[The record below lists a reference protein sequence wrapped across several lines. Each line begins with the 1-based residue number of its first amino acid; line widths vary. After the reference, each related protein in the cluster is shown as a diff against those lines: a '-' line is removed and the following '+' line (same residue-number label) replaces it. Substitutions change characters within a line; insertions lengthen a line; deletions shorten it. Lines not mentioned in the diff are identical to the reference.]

1 MDTLKDRVAIITG
14 AGRGIGREHA
24 LLFAAE
30 GAKVVVND
38 LGGTRDGSGAD
49 ATPAQEV
56 VEEIMAAGGQAV
68 ANYDDVSSWDG
79 AERLIQQ
86 AIDTFGD
93 LHVLVN
99 NAGILRDRMVA
110 GMSEQEWD
118 DVMRVHLKGHFAA
131 THFAAAYWRDQ
142 HKAGVT
148 VPRTIINTSSTSGL
162 FGQLGQSN
170 YGAAKT
176 GIATFSIITN
186 AELRRYGVRV
196 NAIAPAA
203 ATRLTAGLGVEASAE
218 GKWSAGDPANISP
231 FVAYLAT
238 QDCPIHGRVFFVMGG
253 EVSLFHPWH
262 IVDSVKKDGKWTV
275 EELAKEAAKFQDFTF
290 DYGSAMAS
298 RIQSVLWTS
307 SFPIPPRRRR
317 SAPRSGRGWRT
328 TCRRAR
334 PAGRQQTGPTLTKR
348 PAKSS
353 TGSAGRSAG
362 CSASAAGSTRPPRPS
377 TAAAGLTSTRSSSST
392 RRCGASASGCRR
404 TTTAAAGSAARAS
417 WPGEPTSRSGGC

>member
-1 MDTLKDRVAIITG
+1 MNALKDRVAIITG

-38 LGGTRDGSGAD
+38 LGGDRDGSGAD
-49 ATPAQEV
+49 ATPAQQV
-56 VEEIMAAGGQAV
+56 VEEIAAAGGQAV
-68 ANYDDVSSWDG
+68 ANYDDVSTWDG
-79 AERLIQQ
+79 AQRLVQQ
-86 AIDTFGD
+86 AIDAFGD

-110 GMSEQEWD
+110 NMAEDEWD
-118 DVMRVHLKGHFAA
+118 AVMRVHLKGHFAA

-148 VPRTIINTSSTSGL
+148 VPRSVINTSSTSGL

-203 ATRLTAGLGVEASAE
+203 ATRLTAGLGVEAGSE
-218 GKWSAGDPANISP
+218 DTWSPGDPANISP

-253 EVSLFHPWH
+253 EVSLFQPWS

-275 EELAKEAAKFQDFTF
+275 EELAKEAAKFQEFQF
-290 DYGSAMAS
+290 NYGSPMAA
-298 RIQSVLWTS
+298 RIQSL
-307 SFPIPPRRRR
+307 
-317 SAPRSGRGWRT
+317 
-328 TCRRAR
+328 
-334 PAGRQQTGPTLTKR
+334 
-348 PAKSS
+348 
-353 TGSAGRSAG
+353 
-362 CSASAAGSTRPPRPS
+362 
-377 TAAAGLTSTRSSSST
+377 
-392 RRCGASASGCRR
+392 
-404 TTTAAAGSAARAS
+404 
-417 WPGEPTSRSGGC
+417 